1 MTLLPSIVIKE
12 CNMKAIIKIGDVT
25 IEADRQLASSAGWTV
40 YSDGTASDHTG
51 YAYAR
56 AAQALSEGLTGED
69 ALRRAIAIGEERS
82 FAARQATAA
91 KEAAQISLQA
101 ATTRLEAARIEAET
115 TTTTRRK

>member
-1 MTLLPSIVIKE
+1 MNRAL
-12 CNMKAIIKIGDVT
+12 IKIGDVT

-40 YSDGTASDHTG
+40 LSDGTAHDSTN

-56 AAQALSEGLTGED
+56 AAQALSEGMTGE
-69 ALRRAIAIGEERS
+69 AVLLRAIALGEERS

-91 KEAAQISLQA
+91 KEAAQIGLQA
-101 ATTRLEAARIEAET
+101 ANTKLEAARIELQAA